1 MTTAKAE
8 PPSFSSLVVIGDSL
22 SDSGNAGRF
31 SDGPVWVEHVAD
43 RLAVTLRPSRLGGT
57 NLAVGGARVT
67 GTPTDLRGQADA
79 FLAARGG
86 RLDPA
91 ALYVVWGGANDLLGS
106 GPGSSEAVA
115 TAAADRLARIVDGLA
130 AAGAA
135 RILVPNLPDVGH
147 TPALRAAGPAVAAGA
162 RRLSQAFDSALE
174 RALAQ
179 VESRRRI
186 RILRLDL
193 FTLADRVM
201 ADPATFGFRDTTH
214 PCAGTGSCDGYLF
227 WDQIHPTAFAH
238 ARLAAVAL
246 EVLGFDV
253 ARPSATAD

>member
-115 TAAADRLARIVDGLA
+115 TAA
-130 AAGAA
+130 
-135 RILVPNLPDVGH
+135 
-147 TPALRAAGPAVAAGA
+147 